1 MTTER
6 LDLPDNIL
14 NAIEPLGPQP
24 ATFHTPGS
32 NQSFEI
38 PYSSGAT
45 FQEGG
50 MVGPGGVPVRPGI
63 TTEGQAPSQTP
74 VDAHTM
80 QMQIQNVMAKNPEG
94 VEQIRQVMI
103 ESMQNGEL
111 TEQELNML
119 VQLATVALQNPETY
133 PQIRQYAIEQGFGA
147 DDLPQEYDQGLVFII
162 LLAAQSL
169 QGGAQQ
175 PRPNMQFGG
184 PLPEDSANPDGTIP
198 INAHEGEFVIPK
210 NVVQEKGT
218 DFFNNLIKP
227 KE

>member
-14 NAIEPLGPQP
+14 KAIEPLGPEP
-24 ATFHTPGS
+24 ATFRTPGS

-38 PYSSGAT
+38 PYTSGAT

-50 MVGPGGVPVRPGI
+50 MVGPGGVPVRPGLA
-63 TTEGQAPSQTP
+63 TEGPPPSQTP
-74 VDAHTM
+74 IDANTM

-119 VQLATVALQNPETY
+119 VQLATVTLLNPEIY
-133 PQIRQYAIEQGFGA
+133 PQIRKYAIEQGFGA
-147 DDLPQEYDQGLVFII
+147 DDLPQEYDQGLIFII

-169 QGGAQQ
+169 QGAPQQ
-175 PRPNMQFGG
+175 PRPNMAVGG
-184 PLPEDSANPDGTIP
+184 ALPENSPNSDGTIP
-198 INAHEGEFVIPK
+198 INAHEGEYVIPK
-210 NVVQEKGT
+210 DVVKRKGT
-218 DFFNNLIKP
+218 DFFDKMIQT